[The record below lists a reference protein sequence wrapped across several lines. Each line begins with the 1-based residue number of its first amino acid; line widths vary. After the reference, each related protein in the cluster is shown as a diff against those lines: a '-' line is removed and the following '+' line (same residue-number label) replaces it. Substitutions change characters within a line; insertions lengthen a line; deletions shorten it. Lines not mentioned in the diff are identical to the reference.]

1 MFVCRFLLATAA
13 NVTIPV
19 RFLNTDMNMGS
30 ITATTRA
37 LSFNLLFLGKYA
49 VKKIICPDH
58 CAVCAFMHG
67 FVVDGLLSL
76 SLYIYISNTLL
87 QKRYGLYFNV
97 IHLTLI
103 CLAFSARR
111 SGCRKSNDKTKRVGR
126 VYAGGQ

>member
-30 ITATTRA
+30 ITAATRA

-49 VKKIICPDH
+49 VNKFLRPDQ

-87 QKRYGLYFNV
+87 QKRYVFYFNV
-97 IHLTLI
+97 AYFNANLS
-103 CLAFSARR
+103 CFFS
-111 SGCRKSNDKTKRVGR
+111 SSKWVS
-126 VYAGGQ
+126 

>member
-30 ITATTRA
+30 ITAATRA
-37 LSFNLLFLGKYA
+37 VSFNLLFLGKYA
-49 VKKIICPDH
+49 VKKILCPDH

-87 QKRYGLYFNV
+87 QKRYGFYFNV
-97 IHLTLI
+97 AYFNANLSRF
-103 CLAFSARR
+103 FS
-111 SGCRKSNDKTKRVGR
+111 SSKWVS
-126 VYAGGQ
+126 